1 MGGVVGGALVLGD
14 FDFGGVGPWGK
25 GEGVRSSGEGGGGS
39 GEDGPG
45 RVGVFSLRASKELRV
60 RISRA

>member
-1 MGGVVGGALVLGD
+1 MTLKKSEILRDFAQVL
-14 FDFGGVGPWGK
+14 K
-25 GEGVRSSGEGGGGS
+25 GEGVRSSGDGGGGS
-39 GEDGPG
+39 GEDGTG